1 MSDPISTEVPVTI
14 TLDLDAFA
22 SHIIRKN
29 TYYGDDAEPEFAF
42 DPIMAEVVRRVQA
55 TVEQAV
61 VKEAVKRL
69 DAAID
74 AEVGTI
80 VRAAFDGEFQPTTPY
95 GSADGPKTNLRE
107 RIVKQANE
115 WFGAPNRNGGY
126 GDRESNGQKFIKAE
140 VERVVLADC
149 KAALESNRAAIV
161 AKIKDIASTL
171 LASEAVKR

>member
-42 DPIMAEVVRRVQA
+42 DPIMSEVVRRVQA

-69 DAAID
+69 DGAID
-74 AEVGTI
+74 GELKSI
-80 VRAAFDGEFQPTTPY
+80 VKAAFDGEFQPMTPY

-115 WFGAPNRNGGY
+115 WFAAPRGDGY
-126 GDRESNGQKFIKAE
+126 GTRQSNGQKFIRDE

-149 KAALESNRAAIV
+149 KAALESNRTAIV